1 MDITVYN
8 PGGTK
13 KTTLSASDRLFKAKA
28 NRDLIY
34 QVATSQ
40 MSNLRTVIAHT
51 KTRSEV
57 AGGGKKPWQQKG
69 TGRARHGS
77 IRSPIWVGGGVAH
90 GPSKD
95 VNFKKKINK
104 AQARAALASVLSSR
118 VAEGNF
124 LVAGSLALPSGKTK
138 DAAKMLAALSAG
150 FAKYTA
156 GDRILVVLPGTADD
170 LPLRRATGNLQYI
183 QTIRASDLNTLTILS
198 FPYLIASPEAVAVIE
213 KTFSKK

>member
-1 MDITVYN
+1 MDISVYN

-170 LPLRRATGNLQYI
+170 LPLRRATDNLQYV

>member
-8 PGGTK
+8 PGGSK
-13 KTTLSASDRLFKAKA
+13 KATLSASDRLFKAKTNA
-28 NRDLIY
+28 DLIY

-40 MSNLRTVIAHT
+40 MSNIRQVLAHA
-51 KTRSEV
+51 KTRAEV
-57 AGGGKKPWQQKG
+57 SGGGKKPWQQKG

-104 AQARAALASVLSSR
+104 AQSRAALAAVLSSR

-124 LVAGSLALPSGKTK
+124 LVAQTLDVPTGKTK
-138 DAAKMLAALSAG
+138 DAVKLIATLTAG
-150 FAKYTA
+150 FPKYAK
-156 GDRILVVLPGTADD
+156 GGRILVVLAGTAEDK
-170 LPLRRATGNLQYI
+170 PTRRATDNI
-183 QTIRASDLNTLTILS
+183 PNVQTIRAADLNTLTVLS
-198 FPYLIASPEAVAVIE
+198 FPYVIASAEAVAVME
-213 KTFSKK
+213 KTFK